1 MRTRDRLLKLKRLH
15 DQSNTLDAAGSYAYQ
30 NARNKNQFKWCRRI
44 ANLHPSSGNEFRR
57 TAMSRASETS
67 WRGASRPASC
77 VARRDRQGRAW
88 PVGPRAQLRQLVS
101 RHRACGRH
109 SGCGLWNM
117 NARAGGAT
125 EADEAGAPRSFRKS
139 RKRAIASAP
148 RPPPQKKHAS
158 RRIFPPPGGV
168 RNVPTCFL
176 ILGGSHLAISASPE
190 SQGSSIPVEA
200 RVEGSSAIA
209 RSPFSEALFSY
220 AFSFAR

>member
-1 MRTRDRLLKLKRLH
+1 MVSADCELASIFRNIGQRISQNGYVARFRDFLARGVKARELRRQA
-15 DQSNTLDAAGSYAYQ
+15 QS
-30 NARNKNQFKWCRRI
+30 
-44 ANLHPSSGNEFRR
+44 
-57 TAMSRASETS
+57 SRASMACRSARAATATGFATS
-67 WRGASRPASC
+67 RVRPAFRTRSLEY
-77 VARRDRQGRAW
+77 
-88 PVGPRAQLRQLVS
+88 GP
-101 RHRACGRH
+101 
-109 SGCGLWNM
+109 
-117 NARAGGAT
+117 RAGGAT

-209 RSPFSEALFSY
+209 RSPFSEALFSF